1 MEGVAEETGITPAV
15 DLTVKADAMPQ
26 TVLSH
31 SQSMVSPRQV
41 KIQHSSALW
50 TDEAQRSD
58 ISLRTLPL
66 PGRRLSSLRPG

>member
-31 SQSMVSPRQV
+31 SPSMVSPRRV
-41 KIQHSSALW
+41 KIQLSSALW
-50 TDEAQRSD
+50 TDETYRPD
-58 ISLRTLPL
+58 VSL
-66 PGRRLSSLRPG
+66 RRLSLPGYCLSRL